1 LAKRDKDD
9 AAIWWVFLGLYVFC
23 IGGLL
28 IYSAFSGWFRAH
40 AWALYSIY
48 VIAIIFGSILGFFVP
63 HSIRDS
69 IQKRFSNK
77 SKRS

>member
-1 LAKRDKDD
+1 MAKRDKGD
-9 AAIWWVFLGLYVFC
+9 ATIWWVFFGLYVFC

-28 IYSAFSGWFRAH
+28 IYSAFSGWFRDH

-63 HSIRDS
+63 QSVRES

>member
-1 LAKRDKDD
+1 LAKQNKSVGT
-9 AAIWWVFLGLYVFC
+9 IWWVFLGLYVFC

-28 IYSAFSGWFRAH
+28 IYSAFNGWFRVH

-48 VIAIIFGSILGFFVP
+48 VIAIIFGSILGFSVP
-63 HSIRDS
+63 QAIRES

-77 SKRS
+77 SRRS